1 MSSTATTAGPASA
14 GDPEPALVTEPVGEG
29 RAPVGEG
36 TAPVGFLGLG
46 TMGQPMAV
54 NLAASGWP
62 LLVWN
67 RTPERTGP
75 LAAVGAGTTVDAA
88 EVFARCHT
96 VIVMLAGPEAIDA
109 VLDRAGPTFPA
120 RLRDRT
126 LVQMGTTSPAY
137 SRALAADVRAVGGRF
152 VEAPVSGSRGPAE
165 AGRLV
170 GMLAG
175 DPADI
180 ADVRPLL
187 APMCHD
193 LVDCGPVPRAM
204 STKLAVNLFLVTLVT
219 GLAEA
224 VHFARRND
232 VDLGVLGRVLAAGP
246 MASDVSRVKLP
257 KLVERDFT
265 VQAGV
270 PDVLGIIEL
279 ITQAARVGGI
289 ASPLTDVCEALY
301 SETLV
306 QGGAA
311 ADMVAV
317 LTALESRSVPVPVT
331 DPVTVTDPV
340 PVTVT
345 DPDLAP
351 APANGTEPTRG
362 RSPGRR

>member
-1 MSSTATTAGPASA
+1 MSSTSTTAGPASG
-14 GDPEPALVTEPVGEG
+14 GDPAPAIVAAPASGDAALV
-29 RAPVGEG
+29 
-36 TAPVGFLGLG
+36 GFIGLG

-54 NLAASGWP
+54 NLAASGRP
-62 LLVWN
+62 LVVWN
-67 RTPERTGP
+67 RTPGRAGP
-75 LAAVGAGTTVDAA
+75 LATAGAETTEDAA
-88 EVFARCHT
+88 EVFARCRT
-96 VIVMLAGPEAIDA
+96 VIVMLAGSEAIDA

-126 LVQMGTTSPAY
+126 LIQMGTTSPAY

-175 DPADI
+175 DPADV
-180 ADVRPLL
+180 AGVRALL

-193 LVDCGPVPRAM
+193 LVDCGPVPGAM

-270 PDVLGIIEL
+270 PDVLEIIQL
-279 ITQAARVGGI
+279 ITQAARAVGI

-301 SETLV
+301 RETV
-306 QGGAA
+306 AQGRAA

-317 LTALESRSVPVPVT
+317 LTALESRSGP
-331 DPVTVTDPV
+331 
-340 PVTVT
+340 
-345 DPDLAP
+345 
-351 APANGTEPTRG
+351 ESTRAG
-362 RSPGRR
+362 SL

>member
-1 MSSTATTAGPASA
+1 MSSTSTAVGPASA
-14 GDPEPALVTEPVGEG
+14 DDPEPATV
-29 RAPVGEG
+29 
-36 TAPVGFLGLG
+36 TAPIGFLGLG

-54 NLAASGWP
+54 NLAASGRP
-62 LLVWN
+62 LVVWN
-67 RTPERTGP
+67 RTPARTRP
-75 LAAVGAGTTVDAA
+75 LATVGAGTTEDAA
-88 EVFARCHT
+88 EVFARCRT

-126 LVQMGTTSPAY
+126 LIQMGTTSPAY

-175 DPADI
+175 DPADV
-180 ADVRPLL
+180 AGVRALL

-193 LVDCGPVPRAM
+193 LVDCGGVPGAM

-246 MASDVSRVKLP
+246 MASDVCRVKLP

-270 PDVLGIIEL
+270 PDVLEIIQL
-279 ITQAARVGGI
+279 ITQAARAAGI

-301 SETLV
+301 RETV
-306 QGGAA
+306 AQGHAA

-317 LTALESRSVPVPVT
+317 LTALESRS
-331 DPVTVTDPV
+331 
-340 PVTVT
+340 
-345 DPDLAP
+345 AP
-351 APANGTEPTRG
+351 A
-362 RSPGRR
+362 